1 MSLDA
6 FSSAGSSSQPSFAW
20 SALLA
25 AESSLNFELFCPFL
39 DQLLCC
45 TASSSWLSNGS
56 FILEERQRRRRGRE
70 HFSWAATLRHRVLGL
85 ASRLSLSLPSSRMK
99 VFEVSAGLLPLIN
112 WELFMGNARRWDAA
126 TCGSSWWAQGHDE
139 DVVTEPLSLGNA
151 PQSFWFVNSFGTGG
165 SP

>member
-25 AESSLNFELFCPFL
+25 AESSLNFELFCPFWTSFFAAL
-39 DQLLCC
+39 PRAAGFQ
-45 TASSSWLSNGS
+45 TGPSSW
-56 FILEERQRRRRGRE
+56 RRGRGGE
-70 HFSWAATLRHRVLGL
+70 GDESISPGATLRHRVLGL

-112 WELFMGNARRWDAA
+112 RELFMGNARRWDAA
-126 TCGSSWWAQGHDE
+126 TCGSSWWAQGHGE